1 MSRAIALF
9 NQAGGVGK
17 TTITQNLG
25 YQLSTRGH
33 KVLLIDLDPQASL
46 PRKSDRPYKG
56 KANLDVLFGEES
68 PKLPLKRFLVTPLL
82 SHPLNPAATS
92 TR

>member
-9 NQAGGVGK
+9 NQGCGVGK

-25 YQLSTRGH
+25 YHLSTRGH

-46 PRKSDRPYKG
+46 TIFMGVDPES
-56 KANLDVLFGEES
+56 LDKTVYDAH
-68 PKLPLKRFLVTPLL
+68 FL
-82 SHPLNPAATS
+82 S
-92 TR
+92 

>member
-25 YQLSTRGH
+25 YQLSARGH
-33 KVLLIDLDPQASL
+33 KVLLIDLDPQALLTTFMVPIDSITFPASQ
-46 PRKSDRPYKG
+46 PRRYFDPAKSVFFDRLTQRYS
-56 KANLDVLFGEES
+56 V
-68 PKLPLKRFLVTPLL
+68 
-82 SHPLNPAATS
+82 
-92 TR
+92 

>member
-25 YQLSTRGH
+25 YQLSARGH
-33 KVLLIDLDPQASL
+33 KVLLIDLD
-46 PRKSDRPYKG
+46 
-56 KANLDVLFGEES
+56 
-68 PKLPLKRFLVTPLL
+68 
-82 SHPLNPAATS
+82 
-92 TR
+92 